1 MRRSFKRSLADGASK
16 SIVARLGAAARF
28 LLCATGA
35 LLLAVTFTP
44 LVPWTAARLTD
55 NWTDSDGDTLVVLSG
70 ATIQNSVYPRSVV
83 IGGSSY
89 WRVVH
94 AVWAWQHGHFQSIF
108 LVGAGSEEMRRFLIA
123 YGVPEGA
130 ISVETRSTST
140 HENALFLKPLLD
152 RFPPGR
158 IVLLTSD
165 YHMCRAARCFR
176 RVGIAVTTRP
186 FPDLLKSS
194 NTLTARWQGFWL
206 LADELAKILYYRAR
220 GWI

>member
-1 MRRSFKRSLADGASK
+1 ML
-16 SIVARLGAAARF
+16 ARLGAAIRF

-35 LLLAVTFTP
+35 LLLGITFTP
-44 LVPWTAARLTD
+44 IVPWTAAQLTD
-55 NWTDSDGDTLVVLSG
+55 NWTESDHDILVVLSG
-70 ATIQNSVYPRSVV
+70 STIRNSVYPQSVV

-94 AVWAWQHGHFQSIF
+94 AVWAWQHGRFRNIV

-123 YGVPEGA
+123 YDVPGDA

-140 HENALFLKPLLD
+140 RENALFAKPLLD
-152 RFPPGR
+152 RMPPGR
-158 IVLLTSD
+158 VVLLTSD
-165 YHMCRAARCFR
+165 YHMYRAARCFR
-176 RVGIAVTTRP
+176 RAGIAVATRP

-206 LADELAKILYYRAR
+206 LSDELASILYYRAR
-220 GWI
+220 GWM